1 MEKASKVMYSIANFF
16 TWILAIFFIAG
27 IVFSSLKIANVFVIE
42 GISENAYY
50 GIGSLITCIFML
62 IVCLITIAMVR
73 RAKADGSSKGWDV
86 FFIIVGILQTNIF
99 YILGGLFG
107 LIAPRK

>member
-1 MEKASKVMYSIANFF
+1 MEKASKVFYSIANFF

-73 RAKADGSSKGWDV
+73 RAKADNSSKAWD
-86 FFIIVGILQTNIF
+86 FLFLILGIFSGNIF
-99 YILGGLFG
+99 YFFGGLFG
-107 LIAPRK
+107 LIAVRK

>member
-1 MEKASKVMYSIANFF
+1 MEKASKVFYSIANFF